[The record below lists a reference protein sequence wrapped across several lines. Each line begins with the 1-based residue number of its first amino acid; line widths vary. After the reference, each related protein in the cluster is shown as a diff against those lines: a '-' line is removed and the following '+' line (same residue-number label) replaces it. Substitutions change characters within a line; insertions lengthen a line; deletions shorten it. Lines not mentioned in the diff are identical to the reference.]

1 MSSTKPSTIPHFFLP
16 PSQAKA
22 MDLRQLRSK
31 AQDLLAQVSGLTS
44 KLIVASATL
53 WPIIAFNV
61 ASAALVVVNLLF
73 TSEMNTRKFFYRGLT
88 R

>member
-1 MSSTKPSTIPHFFLP
+1 MDSTNPSTIHHFFLP

-22 MDLRQLRSK
+22 MDQ
-31 AQDLLAQVSGLTS
+31 AQRRRTMLAQVSEMTS
-44 KLIVASATL
+44 KLIVTSVTL

-61 ASAALVVVNLLF
+61 ASGALVVVNLLF
-73 TSEMNTRKFFYRGLT
+73 ISEMNTRKFFYRGLI

>member
-1 MSSTKPSTIPHFFLP
+1 
-16 PSQAKA
+16 